1 MNKDVLKFGL
11 LFIILILLQVLIC
24 NQIAIF
30 NVAVPIIFIYFI
42 IRLPISLD
50 KGWLFTLSFLMGLC
64 VDIFSDTPGVN
75 SLASTLLAALKHPV
89 YYAYVPKDDK
99 TTLLIP
105 SISSLGMGV
114 YCKFLVSMIGIY
126 CVLVFSIEYFNFAD
140 IKEIAILSASSTL
153 LTFIT
158 LLAIDCLNI
167 TKS

>member
-1 MNKDVLKFGL
+1 MGTILRFLKHKANKVVDTTTANTINNDEFV
-11 LFIILILLQVLIC
+11 
-24 NQIAIF
+24 NE
-30 NVAVPIIFIYFI
+30 
-42 IRLPISLD
+42 ISTLN

-75 SLASTLLAALKHPV
+75 SLAATLLAALKQPV

-99 TTLLIP
+99 TTSLIP
-105 SISSLGMGV
+105 SISTLGMSV
-114 YCKFLVSMIGIY
+114 YCKFLISMIGIY
-126 CVLVFSIEYFNFAD
+126 CILVFSIEYFNFAD
-140 IKEIAILSASSTL
+140 VKEIVIISASSCL

>member
-11 LFIILILLQVLIC
+11 LFIVLLLLQVLIC

-42 IRLPISLD
+42 IRLPISLN

-75 SLASTLLAALKHPV
+75 SLAATLLAALKQPV

-99 TTLLIP
+99 TTSLIP
-105 SISSLGMGV
+105 SISTLGMSV
-114 YCKFLVSMIGIY
+114 YCKFLISMIGIY
-126 CVLVFSIEYFNFAD
+126 FILVFLI
-140 IKEIAILSASSTL
+140 
-153 LTFIT
+153 
-158 LLAIDCLNI
+158 
-167 TKS
+167 

>member
-42 IRLPISLD
+42 IRLPISLN

-75 SLASTLLAALKHPV
+75 ALASTLLAGLKQPV

-99 TTLLIP
+99 TTLLVP
-105 SISSLGMGV
+105 SISSLGMSV

-126 CVLVFSIEYFNFAD
+126 CFLVFSIEYFNFAD
-140 IKEIAILSASSTL
+140 VKEIVIISGSSCL

-158 LLAIDCLNI
+158 LLAVDCLNI